1 MKKNLIFLLSA
12 ALMVLATGCEK
23 TSKGLTRITYY
34 PVITLQGDNPYVV
47 QLGGK
52 YAEPGYT
59 ASLNGEDYTS
69 NVQISSNVDSS
80 VPGIYSVT
88 YSATNPDG
96 CSYSTVR
103 DVYVLNPGGVANV
116 YISNCWNNSG
126 SRNYDNIPIVISPV
140 SDGVYEIEDLL
151 GGYYFAGVYPGY
163 EPTYNFHATV
173 QFSLNEDGTFNIL
186 KISDWYFKS
195 SFDYSN
201 ITGGYNP
208 ETGVFKYNFDG
219 INVALTPFEP

>member
-47 QLGGK
+47 QLGEN
-52 YAEPGYT
+52 YSEPGFT

-96 CSYSTVR
+96 CSYSTTR
-103 DVYVLNPGGVANV
+103 DVYVLNPGGIANV
-116 YISNCWNNSG
+116 YLSHCWMG
-126 SRNYDNIPIVISPV
+126 TRDYTDLPIVISPV
-140 SDGVYEIEDLL
+140 SDVKTVPSTSGKL
-151 GGYYFAGVYPGY
+151 
-163 EPTYNFHATV
+163 AT
-173 QFSLNEDGTFNIL
+173 GTLKVPSIIATSQVATIL
-186 KISDWYFKS
+186 KPASLITTSTVSVLLSLLSPFKH
-195 SFDYSN
+195 
-201 ITGGYNP
+201 
-208 ETGVFKYNFDG
+208 
-219 INVALTPFEP
+219 